1 MTGLGTFAEAMTCDQ
16 SSIVKIETS
25 VTDDQLALI
34 GCGVTTGVG
43 AALNTAQVHPGSTV
57 AVIGCGGVGQAVI
70 QGARIAGASR
80 IIAVDPVEMKR
91 KTAEQLGAT
100 DFVDPNEGDPVAQ
113 VQQLTSGRGVD
124 YAFEVIGL
132 PETTL
137 QAFNMIRKGGTAV
150 MVGMTRAEATV
161 TLSTFDLFF
170 NEKTLKGCKYG
181 SGQVRRDF
189 QRYADLIE
197 TGRLDTEALVSRTI
211 KLDEVNEAFRD
222 GSGRGHPLGHHHLL
236 SCSVG
241 GGGRRTHC
249 GSGPAHLRAHA
260 ALHLSFYLMW
270 PGKHALERPSH
281 PAYVM
286 AGTGQVVTYA
296 ELNDR
301 SNQFAELLFDAGL
314 RFGDHIAVLMENRA
328 EFFEVAGPRSGRD
341 SSSRASTLTSTRTRW
356 HTSSTT
362 VTRRCSSSV
371 TRCGR
376 SRRNSSTRCR
386 T

>member
-1 MTGLGTFAEAMTCDQ
+1 MRAAVFTETGGPLSIENIEPAPPGPRDVVVQLGASGVCHSDLSLKNGYVGIMPGTVLGHEGAGTIVEVGKDVVGLAKGDRIVASFIPACGVCYFCLHDQSHLCDTEFEVMVRNRGKRADGSDYTTMTGLGTFAEAMTCDQ
-16 SSIVKIETS
+16 SSIVKINTS

-43 AALNTAQVHPGSTV
+43 AALNTAQVHPGATV

-91 KTAEQLGAT
+91 KEAGHSGAT
-100 DFVDPNEGDPVAQ
+100 DFVDPGEGDPVAQ

-124 YAFEVIGL
+124 YSFEVIGL

-189 QRYADLIE
+189 QRFADLIE
-197 TGRLDTEALVSRTI
+197 TGRLDTESMVSRTI
-211 KLDEVNEAFRD
+211 KLDEVNEAFRAMEA
-222 GSGRGHPLGHHHLL
+222 GEVIR
-236 SCSVG
+236 SVI
-241 GGGRRTHC
+241 TN
-249 GSGPAHLRAHA
+249 
-260 ALHLSFYLMW
+260 F
-270 PGKHALERPSH
+270 
-281 PAYVM
+281 
-286 AGTGQVVTYA
+286 
-296 ELNDR
+296 
-301 SNQFAELLFDAGL
+301 
-314 RFGDHIAVLMENRA
+314 
-328 EFFEVAGPRSGRD
+328 
-341 SSSRASTLTSTRTRW
+341 
-356 HTSSTT
+356 
-362 VTRRCSSSV
+362 
-371 TRCGR
+371 
-376 SRRNSSTRCR
+376 
-386 T
+386 